1 MSANDVMYPFM
12 EMPLGVT
19 ERESRTYHLSLSHRD
34 FATTRVYLLGAR
46 ALRTKA
52 RTRLLGRLHHH
63 HERLICFSRK
73 TFPGSR

>member
-1 MSANDVMYPFM
+1 MYPFM

-46 ALRTKA
+46 ALRTRHA
-52 RTRLLGRLHHH
+52 PG
-63 HERLICFSRK
+63 FSDVYITITK
-73 TFPGSR
+73 D